1 MQEQRWC
8 LRVPRNRGEE
18 ERKRLISEE
27 LLDRNGK
34 IRGDGDDLLIPVIRE
49 IPGAVSELV
58 ECLEERPDLPRFEQ
72 IGGIAVMQEDDPD
85 GAGVIL
91 KDRPCL
97 HTVLFAESAV
107 SGPFRTK
114 QYKVLAGEE
123 TTSTEYT
130 EYGHHFSIDLELAYF
145 SARLS
150 GERQRIEGLV
160 TPGERIVDMFAG
172 VGPFAVTLASKAGV
186 VYAGDI
192 NPDAVLL
199 MIQNIHKNRI
209 ENIIPLLAD
218 ATDLPDII
226 TKPADRV
233 IMNLPL
239 NAETFLTSAFRLCR
253 PGGVIHLYALVSCED
268 ELVDLV
274 NRYPV
279 QELAIK
285 FVRSYSP
292 DKFHVVYDITRG
304 DGEEINR
311 Y

>member
-1 MQEQRWC
+1 MEERRWC
-8 LRVPRNRGEE
+8 LRVARTCGEE
-18 ERKRLISEE
+18 ERKRLISEG
-27 LLDRNGK
+27 LLDRSCK
-34 IRGDGDDLLIPVIRE
+34 IRGDGDHLLIPVIRE
-49 IPGAVSELV
+49 IPGAVCELV
-58 ECLEERPDLPRFEQ
+58 ECLSEKPDLPRFEQ
-72 IGGIAVMQEDDPD
+72 IGGIAVMQEDDPP
-85 GAGVIL
+85 GAALIL
-91 KDRPCL
+91 ADRPCL
-97 HTVLFAESAV
+97 HTVLYAESAV

-114 QYKVLAGEE
+114 QYKVLAGVE
-123 TTSTEYT
+123 TTSTDYT
-130 EYGHHFSIDLELAYF
+130 EYGHHFAIDLELAYF

-172 VGPFAVTLASKAGV
+172 VGPFAITLARKAGI

-199 MIQNIHKNRI
+199 MIKNIHKNHI

-226 TKPADRV
+226 TQPADRV

-239 NAETFLTSAFRLCR
+239 NAESFLTSAFRLCR

-274 NRYPV
+274 NQYPV
-279 QELAIK
+279 QEVCIK

-292 DKFHVVYDITRG
+292 DKFHVVYDIIRG
-304 DGEEINR
+304 DGVKD
-311 Y
+311 